1 MIDLSL
7 DNKVLVTDAMDAA
20 VQELDILFNTT
31 PTELLG
37 YTSYGTN
44 WYQFLW
50 ILNPSMED
58 IKNYV
63 VEKLSGTYFVSQM
76 EHTVAVTMGDESSYP
91 DNSII
96 VSVSLKDNA
105 TGKTRNKTY
114 KMR

>member
-7 DNKVLVTDAMDAA
+7 DNKVLVTDVMDAA

-76 EHTVAVTMGDESSYP
+76 EHTVTVTMGDASSYP